1 MMPSEWHDW
10 HDFYM
15 LLGTASAA
23 LVALL
28 FVAVSIGASFLT
40 PERSVATRTFMSPVV
55 FHFSTLLLISLI
67 AIVPSHTALSLAIG
81 ITLVAVA
88 GLAYTTVVLVGL
100 ARASVSDIADR
111 FGYGFCPLAAY
122 LAMLAAAGLV
132 ISRAALAADI
142 LGVAL
147 LLLLAVSIRNA
158 WDLML
163 AFARQ
168 VATKSSDT

>member
-1 MMPSEWHDW
+1 MAGEWHDW

-40 PERSVATRTFMSPVV
+40 AERSIATRTFMSPVV
-55 FHFSTLLLISLI
+55 FHFSTLLLTSLV
-67 AIVPSHTALSLAIG
+67 ALVPSHTALSLATG
-81 ITLVAVA
+81 VALIAIA
-88 GLAYTTVVLVGL
+88 GLGYSSMVLVGL

-111 FGYGFCPLAAY
+111 FGYGFFPLAAY
-122 LAMLAAAGLV
+122 LAMLAAAGLIV
-132 ISRAALAADI
+132 SQAALGADI
-142 LGVAL
+142 LAAAL
-147 LLLLAVSIRNA
+147 LVLLAVNVRNA

-168 VATKSSDT
+168 IASKNVDT

>member
-1 MMPSEWHDW
+1 MSIINASW

-28 FVAVSIGASFLT
+28 FVAVSIGASFLSL
-40 PERSVATRTFMSPVV
+40 ERSTATRTFMSPVV
-55 FHFSTLLLISLI
+55 FHFSTLLVISLI
-67 AIVPSHTALSLAIG
+67 ALVPSHTAQSLATG
-81 ITLVAVA
+81 ITLVAIA

-111 FGYGFCPLAAY
+111 FGYGIFPMASY
-122 LAMLAAAGLV
+122 VAMLAAAGLV
-132 ISRAALAADI
+132 ISRATLGADI
-142 LGVAL
+142 LAAAL
-147 LLLLAVSIRNA
+147 LLLLAINIRNA
-158 WDLML
+158 GDLML

-168 VATKSSDT
+168 VASKGSDT